1 MTVIMLG
8 AKDEMENGTWILPA
22 KGFLYT
28 GKTGFGTKNIM
39 YELQDG

>member
-1 MTVIMLG
+1 MTVIMLD
-8 AKDEMENGTWILPA
+8 AKDAMENGTWILPA